1 MPLNEKQFDDQ
12 IRFRLTSEQKRRLYV
27 EAKRQRASAADL
39 LREFISS
46 LPPAY
51 PPFER
56 TSTRAEMKKKTQG
69 RPRPAA
75 RSARTQQP

>member
-27 EAKRQRASAADL
+27 EAKRQCASAADL

-46 LPPAY
+46 LPPAHQ
-51 PPFER
+51 PCNR
-56 TSTRAEMKKKTQG
+56 VSTRAETKKKPQT

-75 RSARTQQP
+75 RSARTQKP